1 MTYYV
6 CSDKIDKKE
15 QSYINAVISAL
26 KSKGK
31 NAVDGGIGPNKEA
44 LRNSKGSG
52 DTIVFIVG
60 GGAAGCTLAS
70 FVKSV
75 EGKTNYAHAIFG
87 YAGWTSNPHVKEQ
100 AARTEK
106 LVREH
111 DCNFFRSWM
120 PSYYEGHTIYTFC
133 EKYSQYVSVCCSDKS
148 AEDLGQKIANG
159 TCGKSGDDSN
169 EGGSASTIKDAIK
182 EVLAYWDAEAECYI
196 RDNKMYIHKI
206 KPPAKG
212 ALQGFTDTDGVTTYL
227 EVTLQSGVNIQQDSV
242 QITDYNP
249 DTVNVLTVHSEVLD
263 DIIYRNEKLI
273 ERFGEK
279 PQELDAVKKVQVVET
294 VETPATDTTTT
305 DTEIVDDATVTE
317 PETTTTSTTKTEEVP
332 CETPEEVRSFAD
344 REWAKIKRNNGHT
357 IELKTQSAPQW
368 QTGEWVKVEI
378 PLFDVDDYLYI
389 KSVSQS
395 LSDGTECNLSLTDYP
410 PGFGEY
416 NPDTSDD
423 EEENTEEE
431 EETAETDVEESV

>member
-212 ALQGFTDTDGVTTYL
+212 ALQGFTDTDGVTTYF
-227 EVTLQSGVNIQQDSV
+227 EVTLRSGVNIQQDSV

-263 DIIYRNEKLI
+263 DIVYRNEKLI

-279 PQELDAVKKVQVVET
+279 PRELDAVKKVQVVET
-294 VETPATDTTTT
+294 DETPATDTTTT
-305 DTEIVDDATVTE
+305 DTGIVNDATLTE
-317 PETTTTSTTKTEEVP
+317 PETTATSTTKTEEVP

-344 REWAKIKRNNGHT
+344 REWAKIKRENGHS
-357 IELKTQSAPQW
+357 IELTTVGLNTWSEGW
-368 QTGEWVKVEI
+368 WVKVYI
-378 PLFDVDDYLYI
+378 PEFDVDDYMYI
-389 KSVSQS
+389 TKVSQS
-395 LSDGTECNLSLTDYP
+395 YDGELKTNITLVDYP
-410 PGFGEY
+410 PGFGELKEQE
-416 NPDTSDD
+416 TSND
-423 EEENTEEE
+423 EETVETSTEAI
-431 EETAETDVEESV
+431 T

>member
-6 CSDKIDKKE
+6 CSDKINKKE

-31 NAVDGGIGPNKEA
+31 DAVDGGIGPNKEA

-75 EGKTNYAHAIFG
+75 EGKTDYAHAIFG

-159 TCGKSGDDSN
+159 ACGKGGDDSE

-206 KPPAKG
+206 KPPAEG
-212 ALQGFTDTDGVTTYL
+212 AMQKFRYSDGTSNYS

-242 QITDYNP
+242 SITDYNP
-249 DTVNVLTVHSEVLD
+249 DTVNILTVHSEVLA
-263 DIIYRNEKLI
+263 DIVYRNEKLI

-279 PQELDAVKKVQVVET
+279 PEELDAVKKVQVVET
-294 VETPATDTTTT
+294 EETPATDTTTNDT
-305 DTEIVDDATVTE
+305 DTVDDATLTE
-317 PETTTTSTTKTEEVP
+317 PETTTTTTTKTEEVP
-332 CETPEEVRSFAD
+332 CETPEEVQAFAD
-344 REWAKIKRNNGHT
+344 REWAKIKRDNGHS
-357 IELKTQSAPQW
+357 IELSPLSLSTW
-368 QTGEWVKVEI
+368 REGWWVKVYI
-378 PLFDVDDYLYI
+378 PEFDVDDYMYI
-389 KSVSQS
+389 SKVSQS
-395 LSDGTECNLSLTDYP
+395 YDGELKTNLTLVDYP
-410 PGFGEY
+410 PGFGELKEQE
-416 NPDTSDD
+416 TSNDD
-423 EEENTEEE
+423 EATEEEN
-431 EETAETDVEESV
+431 VEVTT

>member
-6 CSDKIDKKE
+6 CSDKINGKE

-26 KSKGK
+26 KAKGK
-31 NAVDGGIGPNKEA
+31 TAVDGGIGPNKEA
-44 LRNSKGSG
+44 LRNSKGTG

-133 EKYSQYVSVCCSDKS
+133 EKYSQYVSVCCSDVS

-159 TCGKSGDDSN
+159 TCGKGGDDSN

-206 KPPAKG
+206 KPPAEG
-212 ALQGFTDTDGVTTYL
+212 ALQKFMDVDGATNYF
-227 EVTLQSGVNIQQDSV
+227 EVALRSGVNIQQDSV

-249 DTVNVLTVHSEVLD
+249 DTVNVLTVHSDVLD
-263 DIIYRNEKLI
+263 DIVYRNEKLI

-279 PQELDAVKKVQVVET
+279 PQEVDAVKLVQVAET
-294 VETPATDTTTT
+294 TTSDTTTT
-305 DTEIVDDATVTE
+305 DETDDADATVTE
-317 PETTTTSTTKTEEVP
+317 PETTTTTTKNEEVP

-344 REWAKIKRNNGHT
+344 REWAKIKRENGHSIELT
-357 IELKTQSAPQW
+357 TASLNTWSEGWWVKVHIPEFNVDDYMYITKVSQSYDGELKT
-368 QTGEWVKVEI
+368 
-378 PLFDVDDYLYI
+378 
-389 KSVSQS
+389 
-395 LSDGTECNLSLTDYP
+395 NLTLVDYP
-410 PGFGEY
+410 PGFGELK
-416 NPDTSDD
+416 
-423 EEENTEEE
+423 E
-431 EETAETDVEESV
+431 EETSTEATT